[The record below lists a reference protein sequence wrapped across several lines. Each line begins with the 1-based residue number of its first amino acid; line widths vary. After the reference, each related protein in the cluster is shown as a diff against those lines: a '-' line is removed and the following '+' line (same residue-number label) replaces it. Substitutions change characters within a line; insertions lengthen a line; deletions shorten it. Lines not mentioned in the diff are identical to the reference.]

1 MTRRTITAAAVT
13 LVIACASASPVSAAT
28 KTVDVGGHG
37 FKGAPTNLQA
47 LAFLR
52 GVVSV
57 HVGDGVNFHI
67 LGGLIHTATFVPR
80 GQSIPSLAT
89 GDPAHPVSGLRD
101 ANGSRFWFN
110 GQPRPIL
117 NPIAAFPTALTSVT
131 GRAFV
136 NSGIPTDQAKGMTFR
151 VTFPKA
157 GTFKFVCLV
166 HPGMFGIVKVVPRS
180 QHIPSNGQDAA
191 AAKREIAAIV
201 KEANVKAKIPVPAGQ
216 VDVGR
221 TGHGLT
227 INAMFPLTTTVKAG
241 HAVTFTMAGQSRLEI
256 HTVTLGPDSVTAP
269 IENTFITPMPN
280 TTGPP
285 TLLINPLAAFPSD
298 RPPTIPPY
306 TGSNHGNG
314 FLNAAGI
321 LDNDPATPQPNSATV
336 TFAKPGTYHYEC
348 VIHPNMDGT
357 VVVTPLTT
365 PPGRG

>member
-1 MTRRTITAAAVT
+1 MTRRTLAAAAVT
-13 LVIACASASPVSAAT
+13 VFIACASASPVAAAT

-37 FKGAPTNLQA
+37 FRGAPKNLQA

-52 GVVSV
+52 SVVRV
-57 HVGDGVNFHI
+57 HVGDSVKFHI

-89 GDPAHPVSGLRD
+89 GDPAHPVSGLTD
-101 ANGSRFWFN
+101 ANGTPFWFN

-117 NPIAAFPTALTSVT
+117 TPSAAFPTASHTVT

-136 NSGIPTDQAKGMTFR
+136 NSGIPSDQAKGTTFR

-166 HPGMFGIVKVVPRS
+166 HPGMFGIVKVVRRS
-180 QHIPSNGQDAA
+180 QHISSRAQDAA

-201 KEANVKAKIPVPAGQ
+201 KEASAKAKLPVPAGQ

-221 TGHGLT
+221 TGRGLT
-227 INAMFPLTTTVKAG
+227 INAMFPATTTVKAG
-241 HAVTFTMAGQSRLEI
+241 HAVRFTMAGQSRFEI

-269 IENTFITPMPN
+269 IENTFITPVPN
-280 TTGPP
+280 GTGPP
-285 TLLINPLAAFPSD
+285 TLVINPLAAFPSD
-298 RPPTIPPY
+298 PPPTLPPY

-314 FLNAAGI
+314 FLNSGI
-321 LDNDPATPQPNSATV
+321 LDNDPATPQQPNSATV
-336 TFAKPGTYHYEC
+336 TFAKPGTYHFEC

-357 VVVTPLTT
+357 VVVTP
-365 PPGRG
+365 

>member
-1 MTRRTITAAAVT
+1 MTRRAIVATAVT
-13 LVIACASASPVSAAT
+13 GLIACAAASPASAAT

-37 FKGAPTNLQA
+37 FRGAPKNLQA

-52 GVVSV
+52 RVVSV
-57 HVGDGVNFHI
+57 HVGDRVNFHL

-89 GDPAHPVSGLRD
+89 GDPAHPVSGLKD
-101 ANGSRFWFN
+101 ANGRPFWFN

-117 NPIAAFPTALTSVT
+117 NPIAAFPTIRRTVT

-136 NSGIPTDQAKGMTFR
+136 NSGIPSDQAKGMTFG

-157 GTFKFVCLV
+157 GIFRFVCLV
-166 HPGMFGIVKVVPRS
+166 HPGMFGTVKVLPRS
-180 QHIPSNGQDAA
+180 RHIPSRAQDAA

-201 KEANVKAKIPVPAGQ
+201 KVANAKAKLPVPGGR

-221 TGHGLT
+221 TGPRLT
-227 INAMFPLTTTVKAG
+227 INAMFPATTTVKAG

-256 HTVTLGPDSVTAP
+256 HTVTFGPDSVTAP
-269 IENTFITPMPN
+269 IENSFITPVPN

-285 TLLINPLAAFPSD
+285 TLVINPLAAFPSD

-314 FLNAAGI
+314 LLNAAGI
-321 LDNDPATPQPNSATV
+321 LDNDPASPQPHSATV
-336 TFAKPGTYHYEC
+336 TFARPGTYHFEC

-357 VVVTPLTT
+357 IIVKAIAPSVT
-365 PPGRG
+365 G